1 MADFSIGMKKLE
13 AKTLYT
19 VGTAAPTGGEDLE
32 IRLLGGNW
40 SSQRELKLEL
50 MKLADKMLELGEPKE
65 VKARN

>member
-1 MADFSIGMKKLE
+1 MADFSISMKKLE

-32 IRLLGGNW
+32 IRLIGARW
-40 SSQRELKLEL
+40 TSQRELAGELQKLV
-50 MKLADKMLELGEPKE
+50 DKMLRLGEPKE